1 MDIYSM
7 HAMYV
12 WAQYNTHIVFI
23 YEVPSRDVIK
33 MRSRSLRI
41 HRAQFRIE

>member
-1 MDIYSM
+1 MIYVMDIYSM

-23 YEVPSRDVIK
+23 YEVPS
-33 MRSRSLRI
+33 MSSRCHHDAI
-41 HRAQFRIE
+41 T